1 MSAPVVG
8 CTQEDVDASLSV
20 ELSPGLSAL
29 GGPLGP
35 TGPSMNGM
43 LSLQD
48 ATEVCAQMRAEHG
61 ARLRAE
67 ADERREDY
75 RRSRDDHRAQ
85 LRRR

>member
-1 MSAPVVG
+1 
-8 CTQEDVDASLSV
+8 
-20 ELSPGLSAL
+20 
-29 GGPLGP
+29 
-35 TGPSMNGM
+35 

-75 RRSRDDHRAQ
+75 RRSRDGHRAQ
-85 LRRR
+85 PRRR

>member
-1 MSAPVVG
+1 MDAGPSYD
-8 CTQEDVDASLSV
+8 TQLSV
-20 ELSPGLSAL
+20 L

-35 TGPSMNGM
+35 TGPTASGL

-48 ATEVCAQMRAEHG
+48 ATEVCAQVKAEHA

-67 ADERREDY
+67 AGERREDY
-75 RRSRDDHRAQ
+75 RRSRDEHRAQ